1 MVFNSVTI
9 FNNDS
14 VIDLDIKIAIDFVF
28 QRNHPIGHWQPGKLL
43 TTRSVLNLL
52 APNISWRF
60 LTMTK
65 NPVARKDSNF
75 ISVVPIVLLSSL
87 RFYCTC

>member
-14 VIDLDIKIAIDFVF
+14 VIDLDIKIAIDHYY
-28 QRNHPIGHWQPGKLL
+28 RAGLIL
-43 TTRSVLNLL
+43 
-52 APNISWRF
+52 
-60 LTMTK
+60 TK
-65 NPVARKDSNF
+65 NPFARKDSNY

-87 RFYCTC
+87 RFFCTC